1 MGNPFALIIVGVVLI
16 ALVIGGFFGLIFL
29 NMFIY
34 AVSHLYPWLRKIA
47 VWAAKAENLFALILL
62 AVVLMILII
71 LGAVLLHQILLLVL
85 IVFPLLL
92 FFPID
97 LGVLVLV
104 IRIIRWIYFKWRD
117 SLVGIY
123 TAIRLQVIKAKIKID
138 VQKETDWRVKL
149 AEMKNKLSEEAEQA
163 RRRISGR
170 GK

>member
-1 MGNPFALIIVGVVLI
+1 MNILVLLLFGVILI
-16 ALVIGGFFGLIFL
+16 ALTIGIFFGLIFL
-29 NMFIY
+29 NLFIY

-47 VWAAKAENLFALILL
+47 VWAAKPENLIALILL
-62 AVVLMILII
+62 AVFLII
-71 LGAVLLHQILLLVL
+71 LVVLGAVLLHAMLLLVL

-97 LGVLVLV
+97 LGVLVWV

-123 TAIRLQVIKAKIKID
+123 TATRLQVIKFKIKID
-138 VQKETDWRVKL
+138 VQKETDWRIKL

-163 RRRISGR
+163 RRKISR
-170 GK
+170 REK